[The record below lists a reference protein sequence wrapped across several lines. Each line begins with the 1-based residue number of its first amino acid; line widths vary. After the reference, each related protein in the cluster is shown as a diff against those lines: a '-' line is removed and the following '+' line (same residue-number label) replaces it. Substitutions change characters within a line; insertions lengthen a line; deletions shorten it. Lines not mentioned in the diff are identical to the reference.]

1 MTQYSTDQMIEDM
14 VATNLGETVSARQ
27 KHVYR
32 EALRGLVRLAK
43 AEQLHAM
50 KSDVRKLTGDALPYL
65 HHFDESK

>member
-1 MTQYSTDQMIEDM
+1 MTQYSTDQMIEEM
-14 VATNLGETVSARQ
+14 VAANLGETVSGRQ

-43 AEQLHAM
+43 KEQLLAM
-50 KSDVRKLTGDALPYL
+50 KSDVAKLTGDPVPDL